1 MKIQRRHVA
10 LTVVT
15 VVVGVFLI
23 LPTLYIIPLSFD
35 ASSTLGVPSGRWTT
49 SWYVELFT
57 DRAWARAARNSLQ
70 VAVLTTVLATVLGT
84 VLALAFRVK
93 SRINSIANAV
103 TLAPMIV
110 PAVILGVGLYGL
122 LVSWGLGGTL
132 LGLVIAHTVL
142 AIPFVVVAVGS
153 SLSQV
158 DPDYEKAAASLG
170 ASPVRQ
176 HVRVVLPLALPGIA
190 AGALFAFVTSW
201 DEVVVS
207 IFLTNA
213 QSRTLPVLMWTQV
226 RTEVTPTLAA
236 LGTCLLALSTLALL
250 GMQMLN
256 RRSKD

>member
-1 MKIQRRHVA
+1 MKIKRRHIA

-23 LPTLYIIPLSFD
+23 LPTLYIVPLSFD

-49 SWYVELFT
+49 AWYAELFT

-70 VAVLTTVLATVLGT
+70 VAVLTTVLATLLGT
-84 VLALAFRVK
+84 ALALAFRVK
-93 SRINSIANAV
+93 TRTNAIANAI

-132 LGLVIAHTVL
+132 LGLVFAHTVL

-158 DPDYEKAAASLG
+158 DPDYERAAASLG
-170 ASPVRQ
+170 ASPLRQ
-176 HVRVVLPLALPGIA
+176 HLRVILPLALPGIF

-236 LGTCLLALSTLALL
+236 LGTCLLVLSTLALL

-256 RRSKD
+256 RKKD